1 MSRFL
6 SKASESLLP
15 YTPGEQPQGRKFIK
29 LNTNECPYPPSPKV
43 AEAILAGYEEN
54 SSKIMPL
61 ELANLRLYSDPEERV
76 LIEAIADPLRR
87 GNKPG
92 HRGQWFRRDFRFC
105 IPGILRPERA
115 ASVRGSDVW
124 LLSGTLRALWNPV
137 QGSSAGGRFYLK
149 YRTV

>member
-43 AEAILAGYEEN
+43 AEAILAGYEEIAAGCGTAGAAGRAE
-54 SSKIMPL
+54 KADCGCDAGATEAGKMAEKVAQIMPP

-76 LIEAIADPLRR
+76 LIEAIAATYK
-87 GNKPG
+87 N
-92 HRGQWFRRDFRFC
+92 
-105 IPGILRPERA
+105 
-115 ASVRGSDVW
+115 
-124 LLSGTLRALWNPV
+124 
-137 QGSSAGGRFYLK
+137 
-149 YRTV
+149 

>member
-61 ELANLRLYSDPEERV
+61 ELANYAFIRIRKSASLS
-76 LIEAIADPLRR
+76 RR
-87 GNKPG
+87 SPITTAWEQT
-92 HRGQWFRRDFRFC
+92 RSSRAMVPTRF
-105 IPGILRPERA
+105 
-115 ASVRGSDVW
+115 
-124 LLSGTLRALWNPV
+124 
-137 QGSSAGGRFYLK
+137 
-149 YRTV
+149 